1 LRSPIRRGP
10 RSKPSTYSISIPI
23 RSCSTPGRKVNELF
37 GIERIPKTF
46 LCGPDGELVATAIDR
61 RTERQFLELLK
72 MAKLE

>member
-1 LRSPIRRGP
+1 
-10 RSKPSTYSISIPI
+10 
-23 RSCSTPGRKVNELF
+23 VNELF

>member
-1 LRSPIRRGP
+1 
-10 RSKPSTYSISIPI
+10 
-23 RSCSTPGRKVNELF
+23 VNELF

-46 LCGPDGELVATAIDR
+46 HSGPDGELVATAIDR